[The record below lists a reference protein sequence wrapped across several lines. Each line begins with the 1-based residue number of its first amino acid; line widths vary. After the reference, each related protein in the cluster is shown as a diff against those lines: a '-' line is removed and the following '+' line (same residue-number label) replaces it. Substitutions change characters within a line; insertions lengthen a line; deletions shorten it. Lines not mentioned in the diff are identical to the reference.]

1 MKNILINKFWRKNF
15 LIINFNNKNYY
26 NALYFKEIAFNKNT
40 GNIKIINKF
49 IKLQALCSQKGL
61 AYGQAVH
68 LNFYF
73 PKCWVV
79 PKRYKFARINPAS
92 SCPGTGV

>member
-1 MKNILINKFWRKNF
+1 M
-15 LIINFNNKNYY
+15 
-26 NALYFKEIAFNKNT
+26 YFKEIAFNKNT
-40 GNIKIINKF
+40 GNIKIIYKF

-73 PKCWVV
+73 PKCWAV
-79 PKRYKFARINPAS
+79 PKRYKFAKTNPAS
-92 SCPGTGV
+92 SCPGIGVWMYKAQP